1 MKTIR
6 MKIISGILL
15 CSLLTAFIVGML
27 SIVNAARIEA
37 QNSNQ
42 NMQVKAEREALEIND
57 MISKIEQSVN
67 TLCDILMEHFDYASF
82 VKDKGYADKYTEQI
96 AQEIDIFGKR
106 TEGAIT
112 AYIRYNPEYSH
123 PDSGY
128 FITRN
133 SVDEEFESVVPTDF
147 SMYDEDDAEHVGWYY
162 IPVKAGK
169 PIWMDPYLNAN
180 INVYMISYVIP
191 LFAEDGTSI
200 GIIGMDIDFSQIT
213 EMVDDIEFFQTGYA
227 FLASDSGTLIHNRN
241 FESGT
246 ELSSLDP
253 SLSGA
258 AELFQDQN
266 RQGERF
272 DYLYQKEKKEILY
285 YNLGN
290 GMKLVLAVPNL
301 ETYSSANRLVVII
314 LTAVLI
320 ALLFSGIVGIIV
332 GSNISRPIKQ
342 LTAVIDQTSRL
353 DFRATEF
360 GKRLRRQKD
369 EIGVMANEI
378 HSMRK
383 NLREM
388 MGSLEQ
394 AEETILDN
402 VTNLN
407 EIMEKNRSHAQENS
421 AATQEL
427 AASMQ
432 EASANTANIIHSV
445 EEVKHN
451 SESIHRMAE
460 EGEEN
465 SRQVHQRAGEMEHV
479 SRASREKTDNMYAVM
494 KQKTDVAIEQ
504 SKAVDKINE
513 LTDAIKDISS
523 QTNLLALNA
532 NIEAARAGEAGKGFA
547 VVASEI
553 GSLAEQT
560 LHTVDNI
567 NGIVSEVNE
576 AVSNMTDCIMT
587 VMEFLEGTV
596 LDDYENF
603 SKSGGQYLADADGF
617 KGIMGQTKEAV
628 GVLEGYI
635 SQIVGAVEDINEM
648 VNQSAD
654 GINVIAEKSGE
665 TQNTTME
672 GYSRLQECMKS
683 IEELKDIVSQFQL

>member
-27 SIVNAARIEA
+27 SIANIARIEA

-57 MISKIEQSVN
+57 MISKIEQSVK
-67 TLCDILMEHFDYASF
+67 TLSDILMQHFDYASF
-82 VKDKGYADKYTEQI
+82 VKDKEYADEYTEQI
-96 AQEIDIFGKR
+96 AQEIDTFGKW

-112 AYIRYNPEYSH
+112 AYIRYNPQYSD
-123 PDSGY
+123 PESGY

-133 SVDEEFESVVPTDF
+133 SVEEEFESVVPTDF

-169 PIWMDPYLNAN
+169 PIWMEPYLNAN

-213 EMVDDIEFFQTGYA
+213 EIVDEIEFFETGYA
-227 FLASDSGTLIHNRN
+227 FLASDTGTVIHNGN

-246 ELSSLDP
+246 KLSSLDP
-253 SLSGA
+253 SLSGI
-258 AELFQDQN
+258 AELFQNQD

-272 DYLYQKEKKEILY
+272 DYLYHKEKKQLVY
-285 YNLGN
+285 YSLGN
-290 GMKLVLAVPNL
+290 GMKLVLAVSSL
-301 ETYSSANRLVVII
+301 ETYSGANRLFVII

-320 ALLFSGIVGIIV
+320 ALLFSGIVGIV
-332 GSNISRPIKQ
+332 VASNISRPIKQ
-342 LTAVIDQTSRL
+342 LTSVIDQTSRL

-360 GKRLRRQKD
+360 GQRLRRQKD

-378 HSMRK
+378 HAMRK
-383 NLREM
+383 NLCEM
-388 MGSLEQ
+388 MGSLEE
-394 AEETILDN
+394 AEETIRDN
-402 VTNLN
+402 VMNLN
-407 EIMEKNRSHAQENS
+407 EIMEENRIHAQENS

-427 AASMQ
+427 AAGME
-432 EASANTANIIHSV
+432 EASANTANIIHSI
-445 EEVKHN
+445 EEVRHN
-451 SESIHRMAE
+451 SKSIHRMAE
-460 EGEEN
+460 EGEQN
-465 SRQVHQRAGEMEHV
+465 SIQVRQRAGEMEHV
-479 SRASREKTDNMYAVM
+479 SRTSRDKTDNMYAVM

-567 NGIVSEVNE
+567 NGIVSEVNQ
-576 AVSNMTDCIMT
+576 AVSNMTGCIMT
-587 VMEFLEGTV
+587 VMEFLESTV
-596 LDDYENF
+596 LGDYEDF

-617 KGIMGQTKEAV
+617 NGIMSQTKEAV
-628 GVLEGYI
+628 GALEGYI
-635 SQIVGAVEDINEM
+635 SQIAGAVEDINEM

-665 TQNTTME
+665 TQNATVE
-672 GYSRLQECMKS
+672 GYSRLKECMKS
-683 IEELKDIVSQFQL
+683 IEELKGIVSQFQL